1 MAVTDYSTT
10 PGSNT
15 AISGINV
22 AEACPP
28 ANINNAFRQMM
39 ADIATAL
46 GDGTFLGGA
55 TFQPIDATLTALAAL
70 TTAADK
76 GLYATGSDTFS
87 TFDLSSFAR
96 TLLDDANAAAARTTL
111 GVFDVSAS
119 SLANPGYIT
128 FSNGF
133 KVQWGSGSIAA
144 NTSTT
149 ITYPSAF
156 ASFGVCVVSGG
167 PSSTSAEGDIHVT
180 AASGLSTQALLNS
193 AGSSGYYS
201 YVAVGV

>member
-15 AISGINV
+15 AISGINIG
-22 AEACPP
+22 ENCSP
-28 ANINNAFRQMM
+28 ANINNAIRQLM
-39 ADIATAL
+39 ADVATAL
-46 GDGTFLGGA
+46 DDGTFLGGA
-55 TFQPIDATLTALAAL
+55 DFQPLEATLTALAAV
-70 TTAADK
+70 TTAANK
-76 GLYATGSDTFS
+76 LIYATASDTFA
-87 TFDLSSFAR
+87 TTDLSAFGR
-96 TLLDDANAAAARTTL
+96 TLIDDANAAAARTTL

-144 NTSTT
+144 NTTT
-149 ITYPSAF
+149 SITYPSAF

-180 AASGLSTQALLNS
+180 AASGLSSQSLLNS
-193 AGSSGYYS
+193 AGSTGYYS